1 LYIVSARLH
10 EGISASSSSENF
22 CEYIVKVVTD

>member
-10 EGISASSSSENF
+10 EGISASSSSEI
-22 CEYIVKVVTD
+22 CCKYIVEVNRD